1 MIKKLDN
8 WYYYIGVGIL
18 SLITLVF
25 LPMLGNELNFNIS
38 LPNTWSGWV
47 VFAITKILVAIVNML
62 LFHCFVQQAQLNIAD
77 EITYK
82 LANRILLYF
91 RRGDYVPQG
100 PEAYFKE
107 IYSKKSTMVA
117 VTSLLSVIGL
127 SCAVLAFDPIA
138 FITYL
143 FTILMGLVFGLIQM
157 KAVEN
162 YWTGTYFDYA
172 LYTLTENGYNAWDI
186 VKRLEEDEHLY
197 MSTIV
202 EEINNVN
209 NEQQRELVL
218 D

>member
-1 MIKKLDN
+1 MSKRLNN

-25 LPMLGNELNFNIS
+25 LPMLGSQSNINII
-38 LPNTWSGWV
+38 LPSTWSGWI
-47 VFAITKILVAIVNML
+47 VFIVTKILVAVVNIL
-62 LFHCFVQQAQLNIAD
+62 LFHCFVQQAQINISED
-77 EITYK
+77 HNYK

-91 RRGDYVPQG
+91 KEDGLIPKS

-107 IYSKKSTMVA
+107 IYSKKS
-117 VTSLLSVIGL
+117 VTVGITSILSVFGL
-127 SCAVLAFDPIA
+127 SCAVLSYDPIA

-143 FTILMGLVFGLIQM
+143 FTILMGLVLGLIQM
-157 KAVEN
+157 KSVEKF
-162 YWTGTYFDYA
+162 WTGEYFDYA
-172 LYTLTENGYNAWDI
+172 IYTLRSKGYDAWDI
-186 VKRLEEDEHLY
+186 VRRLEADEKLY

-209 NEQQRELVL
+209 NEQRELVS